1 MHGQPETA
9 GNVLPRTPA
18 LAGVLAVPRG
28 WQGAKLDVT
37 SWRSTRTLFKETLTS
52 PGTLSTAGDLQP
64 RVCGKSNDVLWEKR
78 AGTQA
83 SITNLTAEREKKKL
97 PGSFPSIVSP
107 QRRRGLSSWGVFL
120 LSH

>member
-9 GNVLPRTPA
+9 GNVPPRTPA
-18 LAGVLAVPRG
+18 LTGVLAVPRG

-37 SWRSTRTLFKETLTS
+37 SWRSTRMLFKETVTS
-52 PGTLSTAGDLQP
+52 PGTPSAAGDLQP
-64 RVCGKSNDVLWEKR
+64 RVCGKSNDVLWERR

-83 SITNLTAEREKKKL
+83 SITNLTAEEREKKL
-97 PGSFPSIVSP
+97 PGSFPSVSP
-107 QRRRGLSSWGVFL
+107 QRRRGLSSRGVFL